1 MKHLTFLFLLC
12 FFVGF
17 SSQQA
22 SGQTNTPEK
31 IKILFVGN
39 SLTEYNDLPTKV
51 ARMGSPDGRKIEVQS
66 LTYANYSLDEHLSNN
81 KLQLLISNGKYDFV
95 VIQQGPSTGNA
106 GKAALIKDGKRISK
120 MCNKAGSK
128 LAFFMVWPSKNNFRL
143 FDNVIQS
150 YSEAAEQTN
159 ALLCPVGQVWK
170 DYIDSK
176 NDYSYYGDD
185 GFHPS
190 ERGSEVAAK
199 VIYNTLFGG

>member
-95 VIQQGPSTGNA
+95 VIQQGPSTGNT

-128 LAFFMVWPSKNNFRL
+128 LAFLWCGLQRIISDFLTMSSSRIVRLRSRPMHCCVRLDKCGKITSIPKMIIAIMVTMVSTL
-143 FDNVIQS
+143 L
-150 YSEAAEQTN
+150 SEG
-159 ALLCPVGQVWK
+159 VK
-170 DYIDSK
+170 
-176 NDYSYYGDD
+176 
-185 GFHPS
+185 
-190 ERGSEVAAK
+190 
-199 VIYNTLFGG
+199 